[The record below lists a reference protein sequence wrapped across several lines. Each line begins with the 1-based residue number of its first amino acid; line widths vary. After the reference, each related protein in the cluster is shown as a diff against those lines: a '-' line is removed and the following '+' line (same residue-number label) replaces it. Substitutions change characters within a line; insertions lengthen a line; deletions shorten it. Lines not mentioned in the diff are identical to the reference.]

1 MSTFEIVNVTIDNF
15 AMLWRIKKAQSENCE
30 NPVLEQEIKTLEIKL
45 HAFGVNTDSL
55 TGCIPLKEHCCMA
68 G

>member
-15 AMLWRIKKAQSENCE
+15 AMLWRIKKAQPENCE

-55 TGCIPLKEHCCMA
+55 KW
-68 G
+68 